1 MITFFVKSEI
11 CSKFAVTKTTTKEI
25 QRYMET
31 PFVFGRIATAENFT
45 DRESETAQL
54 AEQFKA
60 LINTIIISPR
70 RWGKSSLVEKVSEIA
85 TKEDPALRV
94 CHIDLFN
101 VRSEEEFY
109 TQLAT
114 EVIKATSSKWEEALA
129 DAMGFLSCLVPKITI
144 GATPGSELSIDF
156 DWDEIRKSPDDIL
169 DLAEKIAREKNLKIM
184 VCIDEFQN
192 ISEFSDP
199 DAFQKKLRTHWQRHQ
214 HVGYCLYGS
223 KRHMMLEV
231 FTDSSKPFY
240 KFGNLMF
247 LGKIPSEC
255 LADFFIQRF
264 EETGKHISNSA
275 ASLIAKLID
284 CHPYYAQQLAQL
296 SWLRTRDF
304 CDDSIVNDAF
314 TALVG
319 QLSLLFANITEGLTN
334 QQLNYLHALLAGEPS
349 ITSTQTMKKYGISSA
364 TAASRSKEALIKN
377 DILDNIGGS
386 VHFQDPVYRHWLK
399 HNYFK
404 MG

>member
-1 MITFFVKSEI
+1 
-11 CSKFAVTKTTTKEI
+11 
-25 QRYMET
+25 MET

-45 DRESETAQL
+45 DRETETAQL
-54 AEQFKA
+54 TAQFRA

-70 RWGKSSLVEKVSEIA
+70 RWGKSSLVERASDIA
-85 TKEDPALRV
+85 TREDHVLKI

-114 EVIKATSSKWEEALA
+114 TVIKATSTKWEEALA
-129 DAMGFLSCLVPKITI
+129 DARGFLSRLVPKISI
-144 GATPGSELSIDF
+144 GAAPGSELSIDF
-156 DWDEIRKSPDDIL
+156 DWDELRKSPDDIL
-169 DLAEKIAREKNLKIM
+169 DLAERIAVEKKLKIM

-199 DAFQKKLRTHWQRHQ
+199 IAFQRKLRTHWQRHQ

-231 FTDSSKPFY
+231 FTDTSKPFY

-247 LGKIPSEC
+247 LDKIPEEC
-255 LADFFIQRF
+255 LVNFFLQRF
-264 EETGKHISNSA
+264 EETGKHISLSA
-275 ASLIAKLID
+275 AALIARLID

-296 SWLRTRDF
+296 SWLRTEDF
-304 CDDSIVNDAF
+304 CDDHIVNDAF
-314 TALVG
+314 MALVG
-319 QLSLLFANITEGLTN
+319 QLSLLFANMTEGLTN
-334 QQLNYLHALLAGEPS
+334 QQLNYLHALLAGES
-349 ITSTQTMKKYGISSA
+349 AITSTQTMKKYNISSA

-377 DILDNIGGS
+377 DILDNIAGTI
-386 VHFQDPVYRHWLK
+386 HFQDPVFRHWLK
-399 HNYFK
+399 HDYFHL
-404 MG
+404 